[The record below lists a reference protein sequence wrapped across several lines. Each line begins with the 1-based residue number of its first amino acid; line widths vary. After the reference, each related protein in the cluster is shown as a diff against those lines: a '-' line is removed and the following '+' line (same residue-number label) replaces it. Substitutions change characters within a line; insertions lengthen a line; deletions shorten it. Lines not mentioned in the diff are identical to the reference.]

1 MHITPPRVLGFL
13 MFLALIGY
21 AFFLGPQISATS
33 THSPATSVTAPK
45 ATPSGI
51 PGSGSGSAL
60 QPAGPSSP
68 DTPSTLSTPSRA
80 SRLSAE

>member
-21 AFFLGPQISATS
+21 AFFLGPRITAASTQS

-45 ATPSGI
+45 PTPSG
-51 PGSGSGSAL
+51 
-60 QPAGPSSP
+60 
-68 DTPSTLSTPSRA
+68 TPSTPDTQGTQSAPAQASLPFRA
-80 SRLSAE
+80 E